1 MKRVFLLGV
10 LICLLVTM
18 TANAQVNSTAKSTSD
33 GKPVVTTLMSK
44 KLAYA
49 CRRNP
54 NTWGMALG
62 YCTGAETVGDL
73 KWKLA
78 LMDEGDPDLC
88 EKFLVHLFNNNGVR
102 TPGYLTS
109 TAGFTEE
116 EVQLA
121 IRIIQYLED
130 EEEKKEAIQQDSL
143 FNTWSNNG
151 VPDDVSPTVHATIRC
166 MDTVS
171 VVKFIDSLDLDTAIN
186 YSFYV
191 EIDEHGMIKSAWSYG
206 SNNSNPKYLEEII
219 KRLHLQANPAKYNFN
234 AISKSINMATQE
246 VVNIREKWENHAK
259 GTIIVKYNRRNNQC
273 KIVEDNYTYSPG
285 DLNYFKRMCKQANF
299 DEVVVLQDIALQLEQ
314 TSVKGEIEIEYEIYM
329 GEILVRQS
337 NVGVISR
344 GNLSPKI
351 IVRKIRKY
359 SFLNGWGNWMTVSL
373 NDKSHLKLTPSNR

>member
-1 MKRVFLLGV
+1 MLGA
-10 LICLLVTM
+10 M
-18 TANAQVNSTAKSTSD
+18 TTNAQENNSTAKSTSD

-49 CRRNP
+49 CRKYP
-54 NTWGMALG
+54 KTMGMILA
-62 YCTGAETVGDL
+62 YSTGADTPL
-73 KWKLA
+73 ALAWKLE
-78 LMDEGDPDLC
+78 LMDEGAPEIC
-88 EKFLVHLFNNNGVR
+88 EKLLWDIYENTDPLFQEN
-102 TPGYLTS
+102 LLS
-109 TAGFTEE
+109 IGFTYSEVVLSTQLITYLKDEKEKQEKMEREE
-116 EVQLA
+116 SQRRLIA
-121 IRIIQYLED
+121 R
-130 EEEKKEAIQQDSL
+130 QDSL

-171 VVKFIDSLDLDTAIN
+171 VVKFIDSLGLDTAIN

-191 EIDEHGMIKSAWSYG
+191 EIDEHGIIKSAWSYG

-285 DLNYFKRMCKQANF
+285 DFNYFKRMCKQANL
-299 DEVVVLQDIALQLEQ
+299 DEVAVLQDIALQLEQ

-344 GNLSPKI
+344 GILSPKI
-351 IVRKIRKY
+351 IVRKIRKF

-373 NDKSHLKLTPSNR
+373 NDKSYLKLTPSNM